1 MYSILLVSDYTFLH
15 VSDDTEN
22 VLVGMGCMVTTE
34 HIGYFYDIF
43 RKAREVHNFSF
54 INPGQMFMYDGDFL
68 HIVNEQGLESYTT
81 RLLPTCLKGLN
92 KPLTFTE
99 RYVHQCPHASLHSYV
114 RKTSACTY
122 ICTYS
127 QVYIRTYVYKY
138 ICSTFGRL
146 EFTCLPE
153 DLYLPVSP

>member
-1 MYSILLVSDYTFLH
+1 MYVLVPMYAVPYDLMLVYSVLHASVSTFLH

-99 RYVHQCPHASLHSYV
+99 RYTSASLHS
-114 RKTSACTY
+114 
-122 ICTYS
+122 
-127 QVYIRTYVYKY
+127 
-138 ICSTFGRL
+138 
-146 EFTCLPE
+146 
-153 DLYLPVSP
+153 